1 MKRIWGY
8 LTSESQP
15 ITGRGGAPKF
25 FLNWLTFALLP
36 YDADHMKGLWRVSDG
51 ALCGPLQVDDFP
63 SVIEQKWEIFL
74 QTRDNMRQQEN
85 GKDRRKETEK

>member
-51 ALCGPLQVDDFP
+51 ALCGPLQVDDF
-63 SVIEQKWEIFL
+63 SSRVILKVGNFSSR
-74 QTRDNMRQQEN
+74 TKSFKS
-85 GKDRRKETEK
+85 G